1 MMTVSLVMGCCC
13 WFSTSQL
20 QFTRPQ
26 LLWLFHGTTILQL
39 KALLTSQVVLRL
51 CLSLN
56 IIIAVF
62 ELLYDMAAY
71 FHMLFDLL
79 CVNCSYNLDWIF
91 SHNLRLQID
100 RVVTNS
106 FHDHDKHT
114 LHNSFFVKWQCRLHP
129 LMHSRLH
136 CWHKGIC
143 YDVIL
148 VCVCLTDLMALD
160 RLLDL
165 FAHRVQIIFC
175 FSYPYMR
182 QTKLATGQL
191 SVQLLGA
198 Q

>member
-1 MMTVSLVMGCCC
+1 MMTVSLVVGCCC
-13 WFSTSQL
+13 QFSTSQL
-20 QFTRPQ
+20 QFIRAQ
-26 LLWLFHGTTILQL
+26 LLWLFHGTISLQL
-39 KALLTSQVVLRL
+39 KALLTSQVVLHL
-51 CLSLN
+51 CLVLN
-56 IIIAVF
+56 IIIAIF

-71 FHMLFDLL
+71 LHMLFDLL

-91 SHNLRLQID
+91 SHNPRLQID

-114 LHNSFFVKWQCRLHP
+114 LHNSFFVKWQCRLHL
-129 LMHSRLH
+129 LMH
-136 CWHKGIC
+136 CWRKGIC
-143 YDVIL
+143 HDVIL

-165 FAHRVQIIFC
+165 FAHRVQIFSC